1 MQDFIHALDLVK
13 PAFGVSTNLLENA
26 VRGGYYVYGKQMR
39 EVHQYCSD
47 LIKSLKNSNKTQ
59 LLSLLLSGVNGC
71 GKTAIA
77 AQLALESQF
86 LYVKMISAEM
96 FVGNP
101 DFDKV
106 KEIVKIF
113 EDAYKSNMS
122 LIILDDI
129 ERLIEYISIGSRFS
143 NILLQALLTL
153 VKKKPPNPERKMMI
167 IGTTSQQYVLEQL
180 EIVSCFN
187 VVKTVGT
194 LHISDEVCTILNNF
208 QVAND
213 EMSQIAQLFD

>member
-1 MQDFIHALDLVK
+1 MQDFLQALDIVP
-13 PAFGVSTNLLENA
+13 PAFGVSTNLLEKA
-26 VRGGYYVYGKQMR
+26 VRGGYYVYGKQMQ
-39 EVHQYCSD
+39 ELDSYCSD
-47 LIKSLKNSNKTQ
+47 LIKSLKNSSKTQ
-59 LLSLLLSGVNGC
+59 LLTLLLSGGNGS
-71 GKTAIA
+71 GKSAIA
-77 AQLALESQF
+77 SHLALNSGF

-101 DFDKV
+101 DFEKV

-153 VKKKPPNPERKMMI
+153 IKKKPTNPDRKMMI
-167 IGTTSQQYVLEQL
+167 IGTTS
-180 EIVSCFN
+180 
-187 VVKTVGT
+187 
-194 LHISDEVCTILNNF
+194 
-208 QVAND
+208 
-213 EMSQIAQLFD
+213 

>member
-1 MQDFIHALDLVK
+1 M
-13 PAFGVSTNLLENA
+13 
-26 VRGGYYVYGKQMR
+26 
-39 EVHQYCSD
+39 
-47 LIKSLKNSNKTQ
+47 
-59 LLSLLLSGVNGC
+59 
-71 GKTAIA
+71 
-77 AQLALESQF
+77 
-86 LYVKMISAEM
+86 YVKMISAEM

-167 IGTTSQQYVLEQL
+167 IGTTS
-180 EIVSCFN
+180 
-187 VVKTVGT
+187 
-194 LHISDEVCTILNNF
+194 
-208 QVAND
+208 
-213 EMSQIAQLFD
+213 